1 MHVLS
6 LKSEIIKSIG
16 KSKHIQWHYKNK
28 QYTAS
33 TNEEPRP
40 YDRIVGKGNARA
52 MAVAFPPA
60 PPLDTYSSMAIAYE
74 LSHYCSQSTLQPS
87 Q

>member
-40 YDRIVGKGNARA
+40 YDRIMGKGNARA
-52 MAVAFPPA
+52 MAVAFLA
-60 PPLDTYSSMAIAYE
+60 PLHHSTRTHSSMAIA
-74 LSHYCSQSTLQPS
+74 
-87 Q
+87 